1 MALPEQ
7 PSAEPRAPSPDA
19 KELLMA
25 SEIVPRRNYL
35 SPNRSGR
42 MPRAAARAVEYE
54 RERAAVAVAQVN
66 RVALTAQVALQRAAE
81 ISELENR
88 LIQMAPLG
96 EARYRA
102 IADAAAMGLANI
114 VHQQSMDL

>member
-1 MALPEQ
+1 MVPDRRSSAPVALGQ
-7 PSAEPRAPSPDA
+7 STAPSKFA
-19 KELLMA
+19 T
-25 SEIVPRRNYL
+25 
-35 SPNRSGR
+35 
-42 MPRAAARAVEYE
+42 RAVQHE
-54 RERAAVAVAQVN
+54 REKTAVAVARAN
-66 RVALTAQVALQRAAE
+66 RVALTAHVALQRAAE

-114 VHQQSMDL
+114 VGQQSMDL